1 MPQPRIA
8 SEIDFIADY
17 LEENLTALRYAAYG
31 LTDEQARATPC
42 ASSLSIGGL
51 LKHAIWVMNQL
62 RVRRSNPSGE
72 RSVEDLQGHAGEF
85 FGSFALTD
93 DERFDDIAAAFERA
107 QEIFIADVRAS
118 DPAADVVAPPEPW
131 EGRNEPTPTVERF
144 HLMHLIEEFARHAG
158 HADIIRE
165 QVDGATAMALKF
177 GVEGRA
183 GNDFI
188 TPWRAPTAKS

>member
-1 MPQPRIA
+1 MPQPRVA
-8 SEIDFIADY
+8 SEIDLIADY
-17 LEENLTALRYAAYG
+17 LDENLTALRYAAYG

-51 LKHAIWVMNQL
+51 LKHATWVMNQP
-62 RVRRSNPSGE
+62 RVRRNYPDGE

-93 DERFDDIAAAFERA
+93 AERFDDIAAAFDREHTS
-107 QEIFIADVRAS
+107 FIADVRVI
-118 DPAADVVAPPEPW
+118 DPGADVMAPPEPW
-131 EGRNEPTPTVERF
+131 EGRNEATPTVERF

-158 HADIIRE
+158 HADLIRE
-165 QVDGATAMALKF
+165 QMDGATAMELKF

-183 GNDFI
+183 GK
-188 TPWRAPTAKS
+188 AQPTADVDRA

>member
-8 SEIDFIADY
+8 SEIDVIADY
-17 LEENLTALRYAAYG
+17 LDDNLTALRHAAYG
-31 LTDEQARATPC
+31 LTDTQARSTPC

-51 LKHAIWVMNQL
+51 LKHAIWVMDQL
-62 RVRRSNPSGE
+62 SVRRSNPTGE
-72 RSVEDLQGHAGEF
+72 RSVLDLQRHSGEF

-93 DERFDDIAAAFERA
+93 DEPFDDMVATFDHARAHFIAA
-107 QEIFIADVRAS
+107 VRAS
-118 DPAADVVAPPEPW
+118 DPSGDVMAPPEPW
-131 EGRNEPTPTVERF
+131 EGRLEPTPTVERF

-165 QVDGATAMALKF
+165 QLDGATAMALKF

-188 TPWRAPTAKS
+188 TPWLPGASL